1 MEIAKEE
8 KEVDYDIL
16 VCACLL
22 HDIGR
27 KEQFENPKL
36 CHAMEGAKKAYAF
49 LSKSGFTE
57 TFAARVKMCIETHR
71 FREANPPRSIEAK
84 ILFDA
89 DKLDAVG
96 VMGIARTLL
105 YKGGVGEPLYRLDSD
120 GNVSDGSEDKLP
132 SFLQEYK
139 YKLEKI
145 YDHFYT
151 KRGEELAKERQ
162 RAAVNFYEN
171 LLREI
176 QVAYGEGKKE
186 LEERLKR

>member
-89 DKLDAVG
+89 GKLDAVG

-145 YDHFYT
+145 YDFIC
-151 KRGEELAKERQ
+151 
-162 RAAVNFYEN
+162 N
-171 LLREI
+171 LGIPPEPVSSRLFPIFFSIRFSVSGFMLRSLI
-176 QVAYGEGKKE
+176 LGPWT
-186 LEERLKR
+186 